1 MQNTVIFRDFEERD
15 IDFVYRC
22 KNDAALNS
30 MIVGPYHPFT
40 YEEAAEWVHGCMGEH
55 ENFKFW
61 AICPTDDKQKIVG
74 WAALAKIDKINQSAY
89 THSIVIGD
97 PAYNDGFAWIE
108 TVLFML
114 EYAFER
120 LGLNRVYGESLLG
133 HKTSNLVEELVF
145 MTREGVFRQAA
156 YKNGRFYDI
165 SYAAILKDEYF
176 AHKNAGD
183 YELPKLIRRLRQLR
197 KTSK

>member
-1 MQNTVIFRDFEERD
+1 MEKTVIFRDFEERD
-15 IDFVYRC
+15 IDFIYHC
-22 KNDAALNS
+22 KNDEQLNS
-30 MIVGPYHPFT
+30 LIVGQYHSFT
-40 YEEAAEWVHGCMGEH
+40 REEAANWVHGCMGEH
-55 ENFKFW
+55 ETYKFW
-61 AICPTDDKQKIVG
+61 AICPNDEEKKIIG
-74 WAALAKIDKINQSAY
+74 WAALSNIDKVNQSVS

-97 PAYNDGFAWIE
+97 PAYNDGFAWME
-108 TVLFML
+108 TALFLL

-133 HKTSNLVEELVF
+133 HPASNLIESLMF

-156 YKNGRFYDI
+156 FKNGRFYDI

-183 YELPKLIRRLRQLR
+183 YELPKLIRRLKQLR
-197 KTSK
+197 KSSK